1 MDDRKQDQIQQN
13 QAQQYVTQA
22 AIQFVRC
29 DIQGCFAYFTSYQ
42 EMNKHKVVHANH
54 LVARAAHCIP
64 FTQAPQR
71 EGNHRC
77 DICGKSLSSRRC
89 LREHIQRHSGDKPF
103 VCDIA
108 GCGKRFV
115 NDQSL
120 ADHRATH
127 FDDRPFR
134 CDFKLETDG
143 RTITCG
149 KSFKNNGQLRGHR
162 LAVHKPPSMK
172 CQFYGCEYSARRSR
186 HMQVHISKK
195 HSEQLNNLGS
205 ILQVMPNTSQTEW
218 AKNCNNDWT
227 WMYNMTW
234 QYNKIQAVM
243 LQVSL
248 EWNFLYCVENAKAT
262 GLLEPTDWLSRL
274 TTLWESIYV

>member
-1 MDDRKQDQIQQN
+1 MKMDDNNRKSEQLQQN
-13 QAQQYVTQA
+13 QQQQQSQPQQQQPQQYVTQAA

-29 DIQGCFAYFTSYQ
+29 DIQGCYAYFTSYQ
-42 EMNKHKVVHANH
+42 EMNKHKIVHTNH

-64 FTQAPQR
+64 FTQPPQR

-77 DICGKSLSSRRC
+77 NICGKSLSSRRC
-89 LREHIQRHSGDKPF
+89 LREHLQRHAGEKPF

-127 FDDRPFR
+127 FDDRPFK

-143 RTITCG
+143 RTVVCG

-205 ILQVMPNTSQTEW
+205 ILQVMPNTSQTE
-218 AKNCNNDWT
+218 
-227 WMYNMTW
+227 
-234 QYNKIQAVM
+234 
-243 LQVSL
+243 
-248 EWNFLYCVENAKAT
+248 
-262 GLLEPTDWLSRL
+262 
-274 TTLWESIYV
+274 

>member
-1 MDDRKQDQIQQN
+1 MDERKTQN
-13 QAQQYVTQA
+13 QLSQYGPTQA

-29 DIQGCFAYFTSYQ
+29 DSQGCFAYFTSYQ

-54 LVARAAHCIP
+54 LVARAPQFP
-64 FTQAPQR
+64 FTQPPQR
-71 EGNHRC
+71 EGNHKC
-77 DICGKSLSSRRC
+77 PKCGKSLSSRRC
-89 LREHIQRHSGDKPF
+89 LKEHLQRHNGEKPF

-127 FDDRPFR
+127 FDDRPFK
-134 CDFKLETDG
+134 CDFRLISDG
-143 RTITCG
+143 RTIICG

-195 HSEQLNNLGS
+195 HSEQLNSLGS
-205 ILQVMPNTSQTEW
+205 ILQVVPHS
-218 AKNCNNDWT
+218 KSD
-227 WMYNMTW
+227 
-234 QYNKIQAVM
+234 
-243 LQVSL
+243 
-248 EWNFLYCVENAKAT
+248 
-262 GLLEPTDWLSRL
+262 
-274 TTLWESIYV
+274 